1 MFILSIIRKLFKGLS
16 GAESPNQIAIGFGL
30 GLTLGLVPLGSGLGI
45 LLLITILVARVS
57 FPFAMVAWGLGA
69 ALRAAVLAGVLA
81 DLGFWILWKLPLE
94 GFWTFVLTLPGIA
107 LLGLNHHS
115 VMGGAV
121 AGVLL
126 AAVLF
131 CPLRYLV
138 KRYRDVVV
146 ARLSNSKFFKFLM
159 RLWLV
164 RALRWI
170 FIGATR

>member
-1 MFILSIIRKLFKGLS
+1 MDLDGKDQVDALFLRSHVARRKLGAVGNVRDLTVKGPI
-16 GAESPNQIAIGFGL
+16 GKAIHCH
-30 GLTLGLVPLGSGLGI
+30 PH
-45 LLLITILVARVS
+45 
-57 FPFAMVAWGLGA
+57 
-69 ALRAAVLAGVLA
+69 ALPHAYLA